1 VFSRLDKPACCQ
13 PQSLVGALLSDSP
26 LVWLWV
32 KEVHFVEENWLKYF
46 ASYIMKN
53 WGSNMHRKMNNV
65 VCTVVTVAC
74 SMLWQCDS
82 KMWRR
87 LFRPNCNGLS
97 GKIGISS
104 DNLTGC
110 AGFLLLLGECD
121 VLQKGIQSFTEF
133 WSVFI
138 LVSKRNFIKFQE
150 KSQLV
155 IGCSFQWQISL
166 LVTVKLVGS
175 ASRDLV
181 N

>member
-1 VFSRLDKPACCQ
+1 VFSWFDKPACQ
-13 PQSLVGALLSDSP
+13 PQSLVGALLSDSS

-32 KEVHFVEENWLKYF
+32 KEVHFVEEDWLKYF
-46 ASYIMKN
+46 ASCIMKK
-53 WGSNMHRKMNNV
+53 WVSNMYHKMNNA

-74 SMLWQCDS
+74 SMLWLCGN
-82 KMWRR
+82 KMCRR
-87 LFRPNCNGLS
+87 LFGPNSNGIS
-97 GKIGISS
+97 GKTGILS

-110 AGFLLLLGECD
+110 IGLLLLLGEYD

-133 WSVFI
+133 WSVFM
-138 LVSKRNFIKFQE
+138 LVSMRKFVKFQE
-150 KSQLV
+150 ESKLV
-155 IGCSFQWQISL
+155 NGCSFQWQISL